1 MSKTPHTPRRPG
13 LSTTAAAT
21 ALAAAALTALTAL
34 TVTACTNGNPLV
46 PGPKKGQVTV
56 GSANFPEN
64 VLLADIYASALK
76 AKGVK
81 VGVRFNVGSRE
92 VLYQQ
97 VQQGSLTVLPEY
109 NGALLAYL
117 DSKTRAA
124 TTADIN
130 AGLRAKLPA
139 SLEILDSSPAEDKNA
154 LVVTAATAAKDHLAA
169 IGDLAPY
176 AASMDIGGPP
186 EFKERYQGLPGLKDK
201 YGLTFKNFSSLDT
214 AGPITVKALA
224 DGSVQVATLFTTDPN
239 IASHGF
245 KVLADPEQVF
255 TAQNVTPLAYRDSMT
270 PTAVATL
277 NAVSAKLDTAAL
289 AGMMAAIMN
298 QKKDI
303 DVVADDWLKA
313 MGMR

>member
-1 MSKTPHTPRRPG
+1 MSKASLPL

-21 ALAAAALTALTAL
+21 TLAAAVLAA
-34 TVTACTNGNPLV
+34 TACTSGNPLV
-46 PGPKKGQVTV
+46 PGPKKGKVTV

-97 VQQGSLTVLPEY
+97 VQQGSLTVLQEY

-130 AGLRAKLPA
+130 TELRAKLPTK
-139 SLEILDSSPAEDKNA
+139 LEILDSSPAEDKNA
-154 LVVTAATAAKDHLAA
+154 LVVTATTAAQDHLASIA
-169 IGDLAPY
+169 DLAPY
-176 AASMDIGGPP
+176 APSMSIGGPP

-201 YGLTFKNFSSLDT
+201 YGLTFKNFASLDT

-224 DGSVQVATLFTTDPN
+224 DNTVQVATLFTTDPN
-239 IASHGF
+239 ITSRGF
-245 KVLADPEQVF
+245 KVLADPAQVF

-270 PTAVATL
+270 PVATAAL
-277 NAVSAKLDTAAL
+277 NAVSARLDTAAL
-289 AGMMAAIMN
+289 AGMMAQVMN
-298 QKKDI
+298 QKRDI

-313 MGMR
+313 ARLR

>member
-1 MSKTPHTPRRPG
+1 MHRTTP
-13 LSTTAAAT
+13 LFAAA
-21 ALAAAALTALTAL
+21 ALAAALVA
-34 TVTACTNGNPLV
+34 TACTNGNPLV

-64 VLLADIYASALK
+64 VLLADVYASALK

-81 VGVRFNVGSRE
+81 VGIRFNVGSRE

-117 DSKTRAA
+117 DSNTRAA
-124 TTADIN
+124 TTGDID
-130 AGLRAKLPA
+130 AELRAKLPPK
-139 SLEILDSSPAEDKNA
+139 LEILDPSPAEDKNA
-154 LVVTAATAAKDHLAA
+154 LVVTAATAEQNHLASIA
-169 IGDLAPY
+169 DLAPI
-176 AASMDIGGPP
+176 ASSMAVGGPP

-201 YGLTFKNFSSLDT
+201 YGLTFKSFAALDT
-214 AGPITVKALA
+214 SGPLTVKALA
-224 DGSVQVATLFTTDPN
+224 DGTVQVANMFTTDPN
-239 IASHGF
+239 IVSRGF
-245 KVLADPEQVF
+245 QVLADPEQVF

-270 PTAVATL
+270 PVATATL

-289 AGMMAAIMN
+289 AGMMAQIMN

-303 DVVADDWLKA
+303 DVVADEWLKA
-313 MGMR
+313 AGLQ

>member
-1 MSKTPHTPRRPG
+1 MSKTPRTP
-13 LSTTAAAT
+13 LSLIAAAT
-21 ALAAAALTALTAL
+21 TLAAAALA
-34 TVTACTNGNPLV
+34 VSACTSGNPLV

-76 AKGVK
+76 AKGLK
-81 VGVRFNVGSRE
+81 VSVRFNVGSRE

-124 TTADIN
+124 TTGDID
-130 AGLRAKLPA
+130 AQLRARLPA
-139 SLEILDSSPAEDKNA
+139 KLEILDSSPAEDKNA
-154 LVVTAATAAKDHLAA
+154 LVVTAATAAQDHLASIA
-169 IGDLAPY
+169 DLAPY
-176 AASMDIGGPP
+176 TPSMSIGGPP

-201 YGLTFKNFSSLDT
+201 YGLTFKSFASLDT

-224 DGSVQVATLFTTDPN
+224 DSSVQVATLFTTDPG
-239 IASHGF
+239 IVSHGF
-245 KVLADPEQVF
+245 KILADPEQVF
-255 TAQNVTPLAYRDSMT
+255 AAQNVTPLAYRDSMT
-270 PTAVATL
+270 PVATATL

-289 AGMMAAIMN
+289 AGMMAQIMN
-298 QKKDI
+298 QKRDI
-303 DVVADDWLKA
+303 DVVADDWLKKA
-313 MGMR
+313 DLR

>member
-1 MSKTPHTPRRPG
+1 MSKTPRTP

-21 ALAAAALTALTAL
+21 TLAAAAL
-34 TVTACTNGNPLV
+34 VVSACASGNPLV

-56 GSANFPEN
+56 GSADFPEN

-76 AKGVK
+76 AKGLK
-81 VGVRFNVGSRE
+81 VSVRFNVGSRE

-109 NGALLAYL
+109 DGALLAYL

-124 TTADIN
+124 TTEDIN
-130 AGLRAKLPA
+130 AGLRALLPA
-139 SLEILDSSPAEDKNA
+139 KLEILDSSPAEDKNA
-154 LVVTAATAAKDHLAA
+154 LVVTAATAAQDHLASIA
-169 IGDLAPY
+169 DLAPY
-176 AASMDIGGPP
+176 APSMGIGGPP

-201 YGLTFKNFSSLDT
+201 YGLTFKNFASLDT
-214 AGPITVKALA
+214 AGPITVKGLA

-239 IASHGF
+239 IASRGF
-245 KVLADPEQVF
+245 KVLADPAQVF

-270 PTAVATL
+270 PVATATL
-277 NAVSAKLDTAAL
+277 NTVSAKLDTPAL
-289 AGMMAAIMN
+289 AGMMTQIMN

-303 DVVADDWLKA
+303 DVVADDWLKRA
-313 MGMR
+313 GLR

>member
-1 MSKTPHTPRRPG
+1 MTKSPRAL
-13 LSTTAAAT
+13 LSATAAAVAT
-21 ALAAAALTALTAL
+21 ALAA
-34 TVTACTNGNPLV
+34 TACTSGNPLV

-81 VGVRFNVGSRE
+81 VGIRFNVGSRE

-124 TTADIN
+124 TTAEITTQ
-130 AGLRAKLPA
+130 LRATLPA
-139 SLEILDSSPAEDKNA
+139 KLEILDPSPAEDKNA
-154 LVVTAATAAKDHLAA
+154 LVVTAATAAKDHLAS
-169 IGDLAPY
+169 IGDLAPH
-176 AASMDIGGPP
+176 AATLSIGGPP

-201 YGLTFKNFSSLDT
+201 YGLTFKNFTSLDT

-224 DGSVQVATLFTTDPN
+224 DDSVQVATLFTTDPN
-239 IASHGF
+239 IVSHSF
-245 KVLADPEQVF
+245 KVLTDPQQVF
-255 TAQNVTPLAYRDSMT
+255 TAQNVTPLAYRASMT
-270 PTAVATL
+270 PIATAAL
-277 NAVSAKLDTAAL
+277 NEVSAKLNTAAL
-289 AGMMAAIMN
+289 VGMMAQIMN
-298 QKKDI
+298 QKRDI
-303 DVVADDWLKA
+303 DVVADDWLKGA
-313 MGMR
+313 GLR

>member
-1 MSKTPHTPRRPG
+1 MNKPLRILLP
-13 LSTTAAAT
+13 AIAT
-21 ALAAAALTALTAL
+21 LLA
-34 TVTACTNGNPLV
+34 VTACTSGNPLA

-56 GSANFPEN
+56 GSATFPEN

-109 NGALLAYL
+109 NGALLGYL

-124 TTADIN
+124 ATEDID
-130 AGLRAKLPA
+130 AQLRAKLPA
-139 SLEILDSSPAEDKNA
+139 SLEILGSSPAEDKNA
-154 LVVTAATAAKDHLAA
+154 LVVTAATAAQNHLAS
-169 IGDLAPY
+169 IGDLASY
-176 AASMDIGGPP
+176 APTMSIGGPP

-201 YGLTFKNFSSLDT
+201 YGLTFKSFASLDT
-214 AGPITVKALA
+214 SGPITVKALA

-239 IASHGF
+239 IASRGF
-245 KVLADPEQVF
+245 KVLADPQQVF
-255 TAQNVTPLAYRDSMT
+255 TAQNVTPLAFRASMT
-270 PTAVATL
+270 PVATATL

-289 AGMMAAIMN
+289 AGMMAEIMN
-298 QKKDI
+298 KKRDI
-303 DVVADDWLKA
+303 DVVADAWLRRV
-313 MGMR
+313 GLR

>member
-1 MSKTPHTPRRPG
+1 MRKTPLTP
-13 LSTTAAAT
+13 LSATVAAT
-21 ALAAAALTALTAL
+21 ALA
-34 TVTACTNGNPLV
+34 VTACTSGNPLV

-81 VGVRFNVGSRE
+81 VSARFNVGSRE

-130 AGLRAKLPA
+130 TDLRAKLPPA
-139 SLEILDSSPAEDKNA
+139 LEILDSSPAEDKNA
-154 LVVTAATAAKDHLAA
+154 LLVTAATAARDHLASIA
-169 IGDLAPY
+169 DLAPY
-176 AASMDIGGPP
+176 AATMTVGGPP

-201 YGLTFKNFSSLDT
+201 YGLTFKNFTSLDT

-239 IASHGF
+239 IASHNF
-245 KVLADPEQVF
+245 KVLADPQQVF
-255 TAQNVTPLAYRDSMT
+255 TAQNVTPLAYRASMT
-270 PTAVATL
+270 PVATATL

-289 AGMMAAIMN
+289 AGMMAQILN
-298 QKKDI
+298 QKRDI
-303 DVVADDWLKA
+303 DVVADDWLKGA
-313 MGMR
+313 GLR

>member
-1 MSKTPHTPRRPG
+1 MSKSPRTL
-13 LSTTAAAT
+13 LSAAAV
-21 ALAAAALTALTAL
+21 AVAALTA
-34 TVTACTNGNPLV
+34 TACTSGNPLV

-81 VGVRFNVGSRE
+81 VGIRFNVGSRE

-124 TTADIN
+124 TTAEIN
-130 AGLRAKLPA
+130 AQLRATLPPK
-139 SLEILDSSPAEDKNA
+139 LEILDPSPAEDKNA
-154 LVVTAATAAKDHLAA
+154 LVVTAATATKDHLAA

-176 AASMDIGGPP
+176 AATLTIGGPP
-186 EFKERYQGLPGLKDK
+186 EFKERYQGLPGLKDE
-201 YGLTFKNFSSLDT
+201 YGLTFKSFASLDT

-224 DGSVQVATLFTTDPN
+224 DDSVQVATLFTTDPN
-239 IASHGF
+239 IVSQNF
-245 KVLADPEQVF
+245 KVLTDPQQVF
-255 TAQNVTPLAYRDSMT
+255 TAQNVTPLAYRASMT
-270 PTAVATL
+270 PTATATL
-277 NAVSAKLDTAAL
+277 NEVSAKLTTAAL
-289 AGMMAAIMN
+289 VGMMAQIMN
-298 QKKDI
+298 RKRDI
-303 DVVADDWLKA
+303 DVVADDWLKGA
-313 MGMR
+313 GLR